1 MLFRSVVLGLAASG
15 WAADLE
21 YVALQVLSPGAEFV
35 SDGSAPRTGTS
46 AGISLATVRAITN
59 RADVLALADA
69 GARVRLTLRNP
80 LDTATRTHTSM
91 SIPSLMQGA
100 GQ

>member
-1 MLFRSVVLGLAASG
+1 MRTALEGVEVLAVNNKPDPNSQGFSLPVVTLLVKPAA
-15 WAADLE
+15 
-21 YVALQVLSPGAEFV
+21 
-35 SDGSAPRTGTS
+35 
-46 AGISLATVRAITN
+46 
-59 RADVLALADA
+59 ADVLALADA

>member
-1 MLFRSVVLGLAASG
+1 MLFRSEGVEVLAVNNKADSNSQGFSLPVVTLLVKPAA
-15 WAADLE
+15 
-21 YVALQVLSPGAEFV
+21 
-35 SDGSAPRTGTS
+35 
-46 AGISLATVRAITN
+46 
-59 RADVLALADA
+59 ADVLALADA